1 MSVSAK
7 VEMYVMKGCPYCLRA
22 KTLLNKKGAEIE
34 EYPAANDA
42 KRKQEMIERSN
53 GKVSFPQIF
62 INEQHIGGCD
72 DLYALEEKGE
82 LDALLQ

>member
-22 KTLLNKKGAEIE
+22 KTLLQKKGARIE
-34 EYPAANDA
+34 EYLAANNA
-42 KRKQEMIERSN
+42 ELKQEMISRSN
-53 GKVSFPQIF
+53 GKISFPQIF

-72 DLYALEEKGE
+72 ELYGLEEKGE
-82 LDALLQ
+82 LDALLR